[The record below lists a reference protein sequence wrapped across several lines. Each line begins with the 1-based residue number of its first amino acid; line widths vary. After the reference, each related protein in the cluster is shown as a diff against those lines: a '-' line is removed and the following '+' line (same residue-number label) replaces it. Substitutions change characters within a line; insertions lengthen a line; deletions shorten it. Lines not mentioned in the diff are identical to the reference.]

1 MNLNFEVMRVFKE
14 RVRLTRVLTVLL
26 LLVAGVG
33 QVWSQ
38 NVTIKSTNGNMI
50 ASIPEGATD
59 YDTFFKCGGFA
70 SWQHEQLNMVLTAS
84 DATTLTPNGQLSN
97 PANNLF
103 SSGEHIQIGKGY
115 NSYPTCYLSVTLPKG
130 YRFTSYTITFT
141 KSRETKRLSGGE
153 SVTFNDDTQTS
164 RFGETDSSF
173 GTYITS
179 DDISTS
185 STEDAMITRTEMS
198 EGDMGNVLYF
208 KLMNPSNNTSN
219 RALITLVSAE
229 FEFTA
234 EENYSPVTP
243 SGSFTSRTA
252 VDVPFATSKVD
263 FGTITSNEYD
273 NVERISYSSANVHDL
288 AANFKLYESTSLT
301 DTDGSDFDA
310 IAGKVVD
317 YRDNGTI
324 SSAGSYFKFDSK
336 EDQTIYFIE
345 TPTYVEIDDDN
356 NTKIPVGYRIVG
368 AKFDYSLGGGSSS
381 VNHYYITYTSGGTTY
396 YLDTYGNFVTNTKTD
411 WTTDGSGRV
420 CSGNTYLGFTVSGSG
435 PNRTYSFG
443 TFSSVPTYPLY
454 IDTSTSNNY
463 IYGTYQGNQN
473 TYTLYLYYS
482 SGSAAVSTNTSNRAL
497 WTEETETTDLEES
510 DGFTLYV
517 YDKTGEN
524 PQVIEVNSDNSSGSV
539 ILDNLNNDAVK
550 FGVKGMG
557 YVQGTLTLQALNPY
571 LSQMTVVCQDEQ
583 EEEIRMTETFTAS
596 DFSVSGG
603 EFYFYLPD
611 ELKNT
616 DVKITFE
623 DLKSKYFDETY
634 EGGSVDHN
642 SRINFVKSE
651 HYNAFGETDN
661 NVYNDTEE
669 AANATEERLKV
680 GLVGTKKFQFNNADE
695 VGEGGGIYREFPFS
709 LKEYEHESGA
719 FNEMEFKVSTEDQSL
734 TRYVF
739 TTDET
744 RYNIAPTTAT
754 QHRAYAFYEMIVHV
768 QSHTYKP
775 KFQFTEI
782 YDQTLYGTGQKDAFY
797 GVTVTATDGNG
808 KPGYSSTSAIYD
820 GIENILNETHVDDFN
835 NDVPEGTTAKQIL
848 YLDFSQLAGVYQ
860 ITTDTHGSMEEF
872 SETNAPNCMI
882 FVPEGS
888 GGIDNVAYK
897 TEAGTYRAAQN
908 IVLTDKQPFY
918 TPYDIYVSSANKVT
932 YKREVTIDKYDKVK
946 NASLILP
953 FIITVDEN
961 GVHTNA
967 DGTSFSLH
975 TMQDVNSLTWQDG
988 KTYAFFPALY
998 DVKTTEANT
1007 PYLVKLDENSTE
1019 DNISFVVEQTGSTI
1033 YATKD
1038 MLDDYTF
1045 TGDASTGVDVSDG
1058 EVTQKADTYTFTPTG
1073 TYAGQEVNKNND
1085 IFYFAENRFLS
1096 SLDLDDNHETVKI
1109 APFRAYYAT
1118 SSNGAKL
1125 HGFDIIFGEGEGD
1138 STDGITDVTK
1148 RIDGSVKAGY
1158 GTITISTVNDSKVN
1172 INTVAGASMMT
1183 LGMSAGET
1191 RTVNVP
1197 AGIYVVNGIKIIVK

>member
-115 NSYPTCYLSVTLPKG
+115 SSYPTCYLSVTLPKG

-141 KSRETKRLSGGE
+141 KSRETKSLSGGE
-153 SVTFNDDTQTS
+153 SVTFNDDTRTS

-173 GTYITS
+173 GTYITY

-185 STEDAMITRTEMS
+185 STEEAMISRTEMS

-208 KLMNPSNNTSN
+208 KLMNTSNNTSN

-263 FGTITSNEYD
+263 FGTITNNEYD

-368 AKFDYSLGGGSSS
+368 AKFDYSLGGGSST

-396 YLDTYGNFVTNTKTD
+396 YLNTSGRFVTDTKTD

-435 PNRTYSFG
+435 RDRTY
-443 TFSSVPTYPLY
+443 TFSTFTSVPTYPLY
-454 IDTSTSNNY
+454 IDSSNTY
-463 IYGTYQGNQN
+463 ITGTYQGNQN

-482 SGSAAVSTNTSNRAL
+482 NGNAAVSTDTSNRAR

-524 PQVIEVNSDNSSGSV
+524 PQVIEVNSENSSGTV

-583 EEEIRMTETFTAS
+583 QEKIRMTETFTAS

-754 QHRAYAFYEMIVHV
+754 QHRAYAFYQMIVHV
-768 QSHTYKP
+768 QSSTYVP
-775 KFQFTEI
+775 KFEFKKI
-782 YDQTLYGTGQKDAFY
+782 YNQTLYGTGQTDAFY
-797 GVTVTATDGNG
+797 GVTVTATDGSG
-808 KPGYSSTSAIYD
+808 KPGYSSTSAIFE
-820 GIENILNETHVDDFN
+820 GIEKILNETHVDDFN
-835 NDVPEGTTAKQIL
+835 NAVPEGTTAKQIL

-872 SETNAPNCMI
+872 SATNAPNCMI

-932 YKREVTIDKYDKVK
+932 YKREVTIDKYGKVR

-953 FIITVDEN
+953 FIVTVDEN
-961 GVHTNA
+961 GVHTNS

-975 TMQDVNSLTWQDG
+975 TMKSNNALSHNEGD
-988 KTYAFFPALY
+988 TYAYFPALSN
-998 DVKTTEANT
+998 VTITEANK
-1007 PYLVKLDENSTE
+1007 PYLVQLGENSSE
-1019 DNISFVVEQTGSTI
+1019 DNISFVVDQTGSTI
-1033 YATKD
+1033 YATTG
-1038 MLDDYTF
+1038 MNSANYTF
-1045 TGDASTGVDVSDG
+1045 TGESSTGVFVP
-1058 EVTQKADTYTFTPTG
+1058 EAETQPTGTFTFTPTG
-1073 TYAGQEVNKNND
+1073 TYAGQTVKKTDN
-1085 IFYFAENRFLS
+1085 IFYFANNQFVS
-1096 SLDLDDNHETVKI
+1096 SADLITSNTVKI

-1118 SSNGAKL
+1118 NGTGGSVRL
-1125 HGFDIIFGEGEGD
+1125 STIEVIFGEGEGD
-1138 STDGITDVTK
+1138 TDAIRNLRANDLGMSIQAGRGMLTITAAEDSNVRIAGANGIS
-1148 RIDGSVKAGY
+1148 RGNLSVKAGE
-1158 GTITISTVNDSKVN
+1158 TKTVS
-1172 INTVAGASMMT
+1172 
-1183 LGMSAGET
+1183 
-1191 RTVNVP
+1191 VP
-1197 AGIYVVNGIKIIVK
+1197 AGIYVVNGVKIVVK